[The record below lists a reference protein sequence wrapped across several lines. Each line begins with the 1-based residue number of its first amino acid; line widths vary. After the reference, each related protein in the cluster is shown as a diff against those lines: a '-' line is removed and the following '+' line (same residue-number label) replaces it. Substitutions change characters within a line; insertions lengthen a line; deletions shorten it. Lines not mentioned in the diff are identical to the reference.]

1 MGNTVMRV
9 QDVISFS
16 KEQYF
21 NGAVQT
27 EWFYDKARV
36 APVALSYVFHGP
48 KYYGVAEGD
57 VSNTKHKLTDTAT
70 FAKTIADKLYRT
82 SANNFVLTI
91 AGYGTGKS
99 HLAVCLGSLFNKNG
113 TLREQITQNICSADQ
128 EIGEYIKHI
137 NIESNLILVL
147 NGMNN
152 FNLDSELLRCARLA
166 LEQNGLDDSIL
177 RSLTKSYDIAKHFV
191 ERNFVIHQQDFDRAA
206 RKHGLGLNGD
216 RLKQCLLNNI
226 EADPRAV
233 GVINEVFSE
242 VTGDS
247 IHWERGISAG
257 DVLSLLSNSLC
268 GEGKPFNKVLLL
280 FDEFG
285 RFIEYAAANPDI
297 AGEAALQQIFEAIQN
312 AQGKIVFTGFIQSDL
327 SAYLSRI
334 EKTANIVRYVGR
346 YENSEKWYLS
356 SNFETILANL
366 LKKNDA
372 PTFDKTVGAAVV
384 RYQKYHSRI
393 MNALTRWDRSS
404 QKKSV
409 WTSWALYENV
419 ILKGCFPLHPI
430 TVWILANT
438 SNWMQQRSTI
448 AFASD
453 MFDSICN
460 ATLEDTWLPYVYPI
474 DVVDSNIYNEM
485 LNSEEK
491 GLVQSQNCM
500 LFRDITTKVG
510 SKLSETEQK
519 VLKAILVVNI
529 CRFSFLDREDAKTAI
544 SLCSNVRD
552 ADLDNALRSLENMH
566 GIIAFDESAKTY
578 DLIAEASG
586 FNEFSRIYTRY
597 RLGVTASI
605 EDVSEDLLKELN
617 LIKPIETAFAKDH
630 TISSIEWQFQQVLL
644 PSQKLTEQYFQGR
657 VIELKNFY
665 DGESPRGLLIY
676 AYCHG
681 DTRAETSRLISTYKA
696 SHLENVPII
705 VLLLDDIEG
714 ELVSALVTLKTLAKF
729 SRSDSERFAKHI
741 AAQQKACAK
750 KIIQA
755 FNRLANKRQMLSEKG
770 VVTYSDRRNQLCSAR
785 FEGLFTKTPPFAF
798 DGFEK
803 KTTSQ
808 AKKYLSNICR
818 KLFDK
823 TMTNVQGYQAL
834 TQEEKNRV
842 KACLSTGIRTSWQ
855 VFNNSCT
862 LIEPQNVL
870 MKEIYDDLSA
880 RLSFDTPAPFYA
892 LFGKYSEV
900 PYGMNANALALFA
913 MYFIAQ
919 KGNQVLCYYGNE
931 RLTAS
936 HLSDKVFRQDSLNLQ
951 ELKKI
956 SFRANPNAEIDVVAE
971 KSKEALQCRSVKEC
985 AGLQKALET
994 LIAQE
999 GTTPANQLLVAEAKS
1014 HLDMGIKFCEK
1025 QADELSRLR
1034 TLINEARDEF
1044 RIIKFV
1050 RPAFQSSLSPDG
1062 LIDQEYPFTY
1072 EDDYKRQIA
1081 QCKKDIDILLRAKYL
1096 PALSRLSFAITQ
1108 LSSAKNAYK
1117 KISET
1122 LRQNGYAD
1130 LADATDKRIDEI
1142 ETELLIKQKYEA
1154 SLVDLEKDLAMCKN
1168 VSSYT
1173 FADSQVLLARLQ
1185 NWKSF
1190 LSSAKDLPQ
1199 TMRKKLED
1207 RIQEGEEQLNQHLT
1221 AIRESI
1227 ENIFTSARNAKNLQ
1241 NLLEVEKRLGSV
1253 NTFEPPESMLSEAAK
1268 LTDSIH
1274 RVQTVIIELPNQ
1286 IDQLTN
1292 YRCPSQVG
1300 FSTVIR
1306 AECERKL
1313 NELLKKQAAWI
1324 KQFVIPGEYEV
1335 SRMTASS
1342 CSGWL
1347 SQTQT
1352 LPDYLDQETVNRYH
1366 NLRQRVEQRL
1376 HNCRVQGVVSI
1387 FNELSYEEKEE
1398 CLKILQKIIQD

>member
-1 MGNTVMRV
+1 MRV
-9 QDVISFS
+9 RDVISFS

-27 EWFYDKARV
+27 EWFYNKERI

-48 KYYGVAEGD
+48 KYYGVADGD
-57 VSNTKHKLTDTAT
+57 VSNTKHKLTDTAS
-70 FAKTIADKLYRT
+70 FAKTIANKLYRT
-82 SANNFVLTI
+82 CADNFVLTI

-99 HLAVCLGSLFNKNG
+99 HLAVCLGALFNRNG
-113 TLREQITQNICSADQ
+113 LLRDQITENICAADQ
-128 EIGEYIKHI
+128 EIGDYIKHI
-137 NIESNLILVL
+137 NKQNNLILVL

-166 LEQNGLDDSIL
+166 LEQNGQDDSIL
-177 RSLTKSYDIAKHFV
+177 RTLTKSYDIAKRFV
-191 ERNFVIHQQDFDRAA
+191 ERNFGIHQQDFDESAK
-206 RKHGLGLNGD
+206 KHNIGLEGE
-216 RLKQCLLNNI
+216 RLKQYLSNNI
-226 EADPRAV
+226 ETDPHAV
-233 GVINEVFSE
+233 SVINEVFSE
-242 VTGDS
+242 VTGDN

-268 GEGKPFNKVLLL
+268 GVGKPFNKVLLL

-285 RFIEYAAANPDI
+285 RFIEYAAANPNI

-312 AQGKIVFTGFIQSDL
+312 AQGRIVFTGFIQSDL

-366 LKKNDA
+366 IKKKDA
-372 PTFDKTVGAAVV
+372 LTFDKTVGAAVA
-384 RYQKYHSRI
+384 RYQKFHSKI
-393 MNALTRWDRSS
+393 MNALARWDRSN

-448 AFASD
+448 AFASE
-453 MFDSICN
+453 MFDSICD

-474 DVVDSNIYNEM
+474 DVIDSNIYNEM

-510 SKLSETEQK
+510 NKLSETEKK
-519 VLKAILVVNI
+519 VLKAILVINI
-529 CRFSFLDREDAKTAI
+529 CRFSFLDKEDAKTAI
-544 SLCSNVRD
+544 SWCSNVRD
-552 ADLDNALRSLENMH
+552 AELDNALRSLENMH
-566 GIIAFDESAKTY
+566 GIIAFDESAKTF
-578 DLIAEASG
+578 DLIAEANG

-597 RLGVTASI
+597 RLGVTATI

-630 TISSIEWQFQQVLL
+630 TISSIEWQFQQILL
-644 PSQKLTEQYFQGR
+644 PSQKLTEQYFRGR
-657 VIELKNFY
+657 VLELKNSY

-676 AYCHG
+676 AYCNG
-681 DTRAETSRLISTYKA
+681 DTREETKRLVSAYIT
-696 SHLENVPII
+696 SHLQNIPII

-729 SRSDSERFAKHI
+729 SRADSERFAKHI
-741 AAQQKACAK
+741 VAQEKACAK
-750 KIIQA
+750 KIIQV
-755 FNRLANKRQMLSEKG
+755 FNRLVNKRQILSEEG
-770 VVTYSDRRNQLCSAR
+770 VVTYSERRNQLCSTR
-785 FEGLFTKTPPFAF
+785 FDVLFTKTPPFAF

-803 KTTSQ
+803 KTSSQ

-823 TMTNVQGYQAL
+823 TMMNVQGYQAL

-855 VFNNSCT
+855 VFNNSCN
-862 LIEPQNVL
+862 LIEPQNAL

-880 RLSFDTPAPFYA
+880 RLSFDTPTPFYT

-931 RLTAS
+931 KLTAS
-936 HLSDKVFRQDSLNLQ
+936 HLSDKIFRQDSLNLQ
-951 ELKKI
+951 EIKKI
-956 SFRANPNAEIDVVAE
+956 SIRTNPNAEIDAIAE

-985 AGLQKALET
+985 ISLRKSLEA

-999 GTTPANQLLVAEAKS
+999 GTTPANQLIVAEAKA
-1014 HLDMGIKFCEK
+1014 HLDMGIKFSEK
-1025 QADELSRLR
+1025 QAEELSRLR
-1034 TLINEARDEF
+1034 TLISEAREEF
-1044 RIIKFV
+1044 RIQKFV

-1062 LIDQEYPFTY
+1062 FIDPEYPFVY
-1072 EDDYKRQIA
+1072 EDDYKKQIS
-1081 QCKKDIDILLRAKYL
+1081 QCKKDIDTLLRAKYL
-1096 PALSRLSFAITQ
+1096 PALSRLYFAITQ
-1108 LSSAKNAYK
+1108 LSSAKATFK

-1122 LRQNGYAD
+1122 LRQNGYVD
-1130 LADATDKRIDEI
+1130 LADATDKRLEEI
-1142 ETELLIKQKYEA
+1142 ETELLVKQKYEA

-1168 VSSYT
+1168 VSSYSYP
-1173 FADSQVLLARLQ
+1173 DSQALIAKLQ

-1190 LSSAKDLPQ
+1190 LSSAQDLPQ
-1199 TMRKKLED
+1199 SMRKKYED
-1207 RIQEGEEQLNQHLT
+1207 RIQACVELLNQHLQ
-1221 AIRESI
+1221 AIQKAI
-1227 ENIFTSARNAKNLQ
+1227 DNIFTSAQDAKDLQ
-1241 NLLEVEKRLGSV
+1241 SLLDVEKRLGVIDS
-1253 NTFEPPESMLSEAAK
+1253 FGPPESILSEAAK
-1268 LTDSIH
+1268 LIDSIH
-1274 RVQTVIIELPNQ
+1274 RVQAVIIELPNQ
-1286 IDQLTN
+1286 IDQLTSYLCQN
-1292 YRCPSQVG
+1292 QVD
-1300 FSTVIR
+1300 FSTVVYS
-1306 AECERKL
+1306 ECESKL
-1313 NELLKKQAAWI
+1313 NNLLKKQENWT
-1324 KQFVIPGEYEV
+1324 KQFIIPVENEV
-1335 SRMTASS
+1335 NMMSASR

-1352 LPDYLDQETVNRYH
+1352 QPDYLDQQTVKRY
-1366 NLRQRVEQRL
+1366 LDLKCRIEQRL
-1376 HNCRVQGVVSI
+1376 HSSRVQGVVSM
-1387 FNELSYEEKEE
+1387 FNELTDEEKEE
-1398 CLKILQKIIQD
+1398 CLKMLQRIN

>member
-1 MGNTVMRV
+1 MRV

-36 APVALSYVFHGP
+36 ASVALSYVFHGP
-48 KYYGVAEGD
+48 KYYGVADGD
-57 VSNTKHKLTDTAT
+57 VSNTTHKLTDTAT
-70 FAKTIADKLYRT
+70 FVKTIADKLYRT
-82 SANNFVLTI
+82 SSDNFVLTI

-99 HLAVCLGSLFNKNG
+99 HLAVCLGALFNRNG
-113 TLREQITQNICSADQ
+113 ALRERITENIYSADQ
-128 EIGEYIKHI
+128 EIGEYIKNI
-137 NIESNLILVL
+137 NKQNNLILVL

-152 FNLDSELLRCARLA
+152 FNLDSELLRCTRLA
-166 LEQNGLDDSIL
+166 LEQDGLDDSIL
-177 RSLTKSYDIAKHFV
+177 RSLTKSYDIARHFV
-191 ERNFVIHQQDFDRAA
+191 ERNFSIYQQDFDKAA
-206 RKHGLGLNGD
+206 KKHNIGFDGEK
-216 RLKQCLLNNI
+216 LKSYLLKNI
-226 EADPRAV
+226 ETDPIAV
-233 GVINEVFSE
+233 SVINEVFTE

-257 DVLSLLSNSLC
+257 DVLALLSSSLC
-268 GEGKPFNKVLLL
+268 GEGKPYNKVLLL

-312 AQGKIVFTGFIQSDL
+312 AQGNIVFTGFIQSDL

-366 LKKNDA
+366 IKKIDTK
-372 PTFDKTVGAAVV
+372 TFEKTVGGAIV
-384 RYQKYHSRI
+384 RYQKFHSRI
-393 MNALTRWDRSS
+393 MNALIRWDRSS

-409 WTSWALYENV
+409 WTNWSLYENV

-448 AFASD
+448 AFASE

-474 DVVDSNIYNEM
+474 DIVDSNIYNEM

-510 SKLSETEQK
+510 NKLSENELR
-519 VLKAILVVNI
+519 VLKAILVINI
-529 CRFSFLDREDAKTAI
+529 CRFSFLDKEDAKTAI
-544 SLCSNVRD
+544 ALCSNVRD
-552 ADLDNALRSLENMH
+552 TDLDNALRSLENMH
-566 GIIAFDESAKTY
+566 GVIAFDETAKTF

-597 RLGVTASI
+597 RLGVAASI
-605 EDVSEDLLKELN
+605 EDLSEDLLKELN

-630 TISSIEWQFQQVLL
+630 TISSVEWQFQQILL
-644 PSQKLTEQYFQGR
+644 PSEKITEQYFQSR
-657 VIELKNFY
+657 ALQLKSSY
-665 DGESPRGLLIY
+665 DGESARGLLIY

-681 DTRAETSRLISTYKA
+681 DTREETNRLVSAYKA
-696 SHLENVPII
+696 SNLENAPII

-714 ELVSALVTLKTLAKF
+714 ELIAALVTLKTLARF
-729 SRSDSERFAKHI
+729 SRTDSERFAKHI
-741 AAQQKACAK
+741 TAQQKACAK

-770 VVTYSDRRNQLCSAR
+770 VITYVERRNQLCSAK
-785 FEGLFTKTPPFAF
+785 FESLYTKAPPFAF

-803 KTTSQ
+803 KSSSQ

-823 TMTNVQGYQAL
+823 TMMNVQGYQAL

-855 VFNNSCT
+855 VFNNLCN
-862 LIEPQNVL
+862 LIEPQNAL
-870 MKEIYDDLSA
+870 MKEVYDDLSA
-880 RLSFDTPAPFYA
+880 RLSFDQSTPFYT

-919 KGNQVLCYYGNE
+919 KGNQVLCYYGNDK
-931 RLTAS
+931 LSVS
-936 HLSDKVFRQDSLNLQ
+936 HLSDKIFRQDSLSLQ
-951 ELKKI
+951 EIKKI
-956 SFRANPNAEIDVVAE
+956 SLRANPNAEIDVVAE
-971 KSKEALQCRSVKEC
+971 KSKEALQCNSVKEC
-985 AGLQKALET
+985 KGLRKELES
-994 LIAQE
+994 LIAQD

-1014 HLDMGIKFCEK
+1014 HLEMGIKLYEK
-1025 QADELSRLR
+1025 QVEELTRLR
-1034 TLINEARDEF
+1034 SLISEAKSEF
-1044 RIIKFV
+1044 RIQKFI

-1062 LIDQEYPFTY
+1062 LIDPEYPFTY
-1072 EDDYKRQIA
+1072 EDDYKKQIA
-1081 QCKKDIDILLRAKYL
+1081 QCKKDIDALLRAKYL

-1108 LSSAKNAYK
+1108 LSSAKSTFK
-1117 KISET
+1117 KVSET
-1122 LRQNGYAD
+1122 LRQNGYVD
-1130 LADATDKRIDEI
+1130 LADATDKRIEEI

-1173 FADSQVLLARLQ
+1173 FADTQVLLTKLQ

-1190 LSSAKDLPQ
+1190 LLSAQDLPQ
-1199 TMRKKLED
+1199 SMRKKLGD
-1207 RIQEGEEQLNQHLT
+1207 RIRAGEEQLGQQLK
-1221 AIRESI
+1221 AIQEAI
-1227 ENIFTSARNAKNLQ
+1227 ENIFASARNARSLQ
-1241 NLLEVEKRLGSV
+1241 NLLETEKRLSSV
-1253 NTFEPPESMLSEAAK
+1253 ESFEPPENMLSEAAK
-1268 LTDSIH
+1268 LIESIH
-1274 RVQTVIIELPNQ
+1274 RVQNAVTELPNQ
-1286 IDQLTN
+1286 IDQLRN
-1292 YRCPSQVG
+1292 YRCPNQLG
-1300 FSTVIR
+1300 FSSVIR
-1306 AECERKL
+1306 AECESKL
-1313 NELLKKQAAWI
+1313 NECIKKQAQWI
-1324 KQFVIPGEYEV
+1324 KQFLIPIESEV
-1335 SRMTASS
+1335 GRISASS

-1352 LPDYLDQETVNRYH
+1352 LPGYLDQQTVKRYH
-1366 NLRQRVEQRL
+1366 ELRLQVEQRL
-1376 HNCRVQGVVSI
+1376 HNCRVQGVVSM
-1387 FNELSYEEKEE
+1387 FNELTNEEKEE
-1398 CLKILQKIIQD
+1398 CLKLLQKTT